1 MEMLRAVITEARSY
15 PELGR
20 RLARTGPGRAVELLC
35 QELSRAVDTGEVDI
49 DREEIPATAELL
61 VDMVVGNAIPG
72 LLDPDRILRDPDHLA
87 ARRDRALEIF
97 LNGVRPRQA

>member
-1 MEMLRAVITEARSY
+1 MKKLRLTRTAASAGAQISS
-15 PELGR
+15 LS
-20 RLARTGPGRAVELLC
+20 RTGPGQAVALLGE
-35 QELSRAVDTGEVDI
+35 ELSRAAETGEVDI
-49 DREEIPATAELL
+49 EPAAIPATAELL

-97 LNGVRPRQA
+97 LNGVRPR